1 MRKNSLSS
9 KGLSLSQ
16 AKSISNICN
25 QRSIEISNRIESCNV
40 SSRSIKI
47 GEEDYQEIKAIPLP
61 SNLKDLILE
70 KSSLHA
76 LQAFLMENIRAKD
89 SLIKQEQMKV
99 FNYEEVSPEYP
110 KLKEAPYIESVDED
124 FGWAQLSTSEVN
136 EFLEVDSYAAH
147 IGQFIHKEGKL
158 SNMRKE
164 LNGLKLLDFIEIES
178 GKLTPVK
185 IVPHHTSEELLGVYE
200 DFAALHRKYEQ
211 RVNYYKAK
219 VKNLTTMENSRIAKE
234 NALLSEDVEKIN
246 KQLLSDYKA
255 NYAEFTDKK
264 NTAYQL
270 FEENRQKQINE
281 ISKLRIEVP
290 ERFQPA
296 IDSILKDMGTE
307 E

>member
-89 SLIKQEQMKV
+89 SLIKQEQMRV

-185 IVPHHTSEELLGVYE
+185 IVPHHTSEELLEVYE